1 VSEASSGRSFPA
13 LTNNVPPTTNS
24 ASSYPCLGFWVEWY
38 IIICRYQLVQQL
50 KGNGYSVS
58 SLVAKTVI
66 SFHSYLF
73 VHTNKEG
80 KLWYIYQKNLETKGA
95 KYLE

>member
-1 VSEASSGRSFPA
+1 ANSGRSFSA

-24 ASSYPCLGFWVEWY
+24 AFISYSYLGFWVEWY
-38 IIICRYQLVQQL
+38 IIIYRYQLVQQL

>member
-1 VSEASSGRSFPA
+1 
-13 LTNNVPPTTNS
+13 
-24 ASSYPCLGFWVEWY
+24 
-38 IIICRYQLVQQL
+38 L